1 LFILQSFGHR
11 DLPPQSASLP
21 RRAVFAVHGR
31 AGGKQVGLHP
41 MVTAKLLAHV
51 EVMKK
56 KLSPAGAGGETRL
69 GRAEAR
75 AEWADA
81 RTEQAKA
88 RAEAAEVR
96 TEQAKTRAEAAETRT
111 EQAET
116 RTDLAKTRTEQAEC
130 RTEQAE
136 TTLQNMIHKVV
147 EMPRE
152 IYPQPLKRVFADGPA
167 PWNVPLQ
174 KLTLRQRETLQLIA
188 EGQNTKQI
196 AGILK
201 VSPKTVEYHRLKLMA
216 GLNLHDI
223 PGLVRFAMR
232 AGLISS
238 EKPAVG

>member
-1 LFILQSFGHR
+1 MR
-11 DLPPQSASLP
+11 SAL
-21 RRAVFAVHGR
+21 AVHGR
-31 AGGKQVGLHP
+31 AGGNQVGLHP
-41 MVTAKLLAHV
+41 MVTAKLPAHV

-56 KLSPAGAGGETRL
+56 KLPPGGAGRKTRL
-69 GRAEAR
+69 GQAEAR
-75 AEWADA
+75 AKLADA
-81 RTEQAKA
+81 RTELANA

-96 TEQAKTRAEAAETRT
+96 TERAKTRAEAAETRT

-136 TTLQNMIHKVV
+136 TTLQNVIHKVV
-147 EMPRE
+147 ELPPG
-152 IYPQPLKRVFADGPA
+152 IYPQPLKRVFADGSA
-167 PWNVPLQ
+167 AWQVPFQ
-174 KLTLRQRETLQLIA
+174 KLTIRQRETLQLIA

-232 AGLISS
+232 AGLIPA
-238 EKPAVG
+238 EKPAAG